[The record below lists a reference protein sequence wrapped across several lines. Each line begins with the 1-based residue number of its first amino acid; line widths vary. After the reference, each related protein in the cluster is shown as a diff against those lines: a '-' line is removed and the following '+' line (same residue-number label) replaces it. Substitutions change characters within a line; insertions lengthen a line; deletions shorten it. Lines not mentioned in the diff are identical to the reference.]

1 MAHDSIVLK
10 FGSSV
15 LRSAADLPA
24 AVHEI
29 YSWYRRGWRV
39 VAIVSAIGNST
50 EALLR
55 DAHAFCAEPEP
66 SATAELLATGE
77 RHSAALLGI
86 ALDRAGVASR
96 VVDPREIGLQ
106 TQGTVLDS
114 EAVGVDRGR
123 IEALLDEF
131 PVVVVPGFFGYDS
144 SGRLH
149 LLGRGGSDLTAVYL
163 ANALGTRRCR
173 LVKDVDGVYE
183 RDPAL
188 SAPAPSR
195 RFVTM
200 GYAEAVERATQLIQP
215 KAVRFLER
223 FSASA
228 EVAAVAHPY
237 ETVVGPLARELTEA
251 AKPAPLSVLILGLGT
266 VGLGV
271 HQRLSAMPE
280 HFRVA
285 GILVRDRAQ
294 HAAAGIPSEL
304 LHSSPD
310 SLVDLRPDIVVDAL
324 PGVQPSQSLV
334 RYYLMHGAHVVSAN
348 KALIAEAGPELTAI
362 AQRNGVTLCY
372 SAAVG
377 GSAPMIEAVRR
388 AASADEVQSIAG
400 ILNGTCNYVLDRCT
414 DGLLL
419 NEAVRAAQ
427 ACGFAEV
434 DPSNDL
440 LGHDA
445 ARKLSIL
452 ACEAFGHELDAIE
465 VDPLNTAVL
474 LRNQSTQ
481 RENQTLRVVARAWK
495 LGNKY
500 FGQIRLEAVPTD
512 DPFAQTRNEWNRLR
526 ITRANGADIT
536 VSGRGAGRWPTTEAV
551 IADLLQICAQH
562 AAAAQTRAEARNDTS
577 IDYPIDTRPARDTT
591 TRQSHG

>member
-1 MAHDSIVLK
+1 VAHDLIVLK

-39 VAIVSAIGNST
+39 VAIVSAIGEST

-55 DAHAFCAEPEP
+55 EARAFSAEPEP
-66 SATAELLATGE
+66 NATAELLATGE

-114 EAVGVDRGR
+114 EAVGVDRSR

-163 ANALGTRRCR
+163 ANALGARRCR

-188 SAPAPSR
+188 STPAPSR

-237 ETVVGPLARELTEA
+237 ETVVGPLARQLTEA

-271 HQRLSAMPE
+271 YQRLSAMPE

-285 GILVRDRAQ
+285 GILMRDRAR
-294 HAAAGIPSEL
+294 HAAAGIPTEL
-304 LHSSPD
+304 LHHSPD

-324 PGVQPSQSLV
+324 PGLQPSQSLV
-334 RYYLMHGAHVVSAN
+334 RYYLARGAHVVSAN
-348 KALIAEAGPELTAI
+348 KTLIAEAGPDLAAI
-362 AQRNGVTLCY
+362 ARRNGASLCY

-377 GSAPMIEAVRR
+377 GSVPMIEAVRR
-388 AASADEVQSIAG
+388 AASTGEVLSIAG
-400 ILNGTCNYVLDRCT
+400 VLNGTCNYVLDRCT

-427 ACGFAEV
+427 AHGFAEA
-434 DPSNDL
+434 DPSDDL

-452 ACEAFGHELDAIE
+452 AREAFGHELDAIDVE
-465 VDPLNTAVL
+465 PLNTAVL

-495 LGNKY
+495 LGDKY
-500 FGQIRLEAVPTD
+500 FGQIRLEAAPTN
-512 DPFAQTRNEWNRLR
+512 DPFAQTRNEWNRLL
-526 ITRANGADIT
+526 ITRANGADIA

-551 IADLLQICAQH
+551 VADLLQIYAQR
-562 AAAAQTRAEARNDTS
+562 AAAPIRAEAQNDAYL
-577 IDYPIDTRPARDTT
+577 DYPVDTRPTRGAA
-591 TRQSHG
+591 TRQAHG